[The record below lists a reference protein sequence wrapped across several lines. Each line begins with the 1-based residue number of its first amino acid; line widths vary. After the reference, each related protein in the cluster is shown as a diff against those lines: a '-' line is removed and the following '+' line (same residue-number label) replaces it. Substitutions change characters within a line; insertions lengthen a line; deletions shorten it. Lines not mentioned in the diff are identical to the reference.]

1 MIAMA
6 NEDLEFGD
14 EVLIPWGFEVDV
26 RGTVREVYGP
36 PARRHVV
43 VLLTPE
49 VSGAIVDEPST
60 VSMPIDSVKKV
71 APAA

>member
-1 MIAMA
+1 MPSTELA
-6 NEDLEFGD
+6 FGD
-14 EVLIPWGFEVDV
+14 EVLIPWGFEDDV
-26 RGTVREVYGP
+26 RGTVQEVYGP

-49 VSGAIVDEPST
+49 LSGDIVDEPST
-60 VSMPIDSVKKV
+60 VSMPIGAVKKA

>member
-1 MIAMA
+1 MA
-6 NEDLEFGD
+6 NEELAFGD
-14 EVLIPWGFEVDV
+14 EVLIPWGFEEDV
-26 RGTVREVYGP
+26 RGAVQEVYGP

-60 VSMPIDSVKKV
+60 VSMPIDAVKKV

>member
-1 MIAMA
+1 MA
-6 NEDLEFGD
+6 DTELTYGD
-14 EVLIPWGFEVDV
+14 EVLVPWGFEDDV
-26 RGTVREVYGP
+26 RGTVQEIYGP

-49 VSGAIVDEPST
+49 LSGSVVDEPST
-60 VSMPIDSVKKV
+60 VSMPIDAVKKV

>member
-1 MIAMA
+1 MTIT
-6 NEDLEFGD
+6 NDDLAFGD
-14 EVLIPWGFEVDV
+14 EVLMPWGFEEDV
-26 RGTVREVYGP
+26 RGAVQEVYGP

-60 VSMPIDSVKKV
+60 VSMPLDAVKKV

>member
-1 MIAMA
+1 MA
-6 NEDLEFGD
+6 DTELTYGD
-14 EVLIPWGFEVDV
+14 EVLVPWGFEDDV
-26 RGTVREVYGP
+26 RGTVEEIYGP

-49 VSGAIVDEPST
+49 LSGSVVDEPST
-60 VSMPIDSVKKV
+60 VSMPIDAVKKV

>member
-1 MIAMA
+1 MA
-6 NEDLEFGD
+6 NEEPAFGD
-14 EVLIPWGFEVDV
+14 EVLIPLGFEEDV
-26 RGTVREVYGP
+26 RGTVQEVYGP

-49 VSGAIVDEPST
+49 ISGAIVDEPST
-60 VSMPIDSVKKV
+60 VSMPIDAVKKV

>member
-1 MIAMA
+1 MA
-6 NEDLEFGD
+6 NAELAYGD
-14 EVLIPWGFEVDV
+14 EVLIPWGFEDDV
-26 RGTVREVYGP
+26 RGTVQEIYGP

-49 VSGAIVDEPST
+49 LSGSVVDEPST
-60 VSMPIDSVKKV
+60 VSMPIDAVKKV

>member
-1 MIAMA
+1 MA
-6 NEDLEFGD
+6 DAELAYGD
-14 EVLIPWGFEVDV
+14 EVLIPWGFDEDV
-26 RGTVREVYGP
+26 RGRVQEVYGP

-49 VSGAIVDEPST
+49 LSGSVVDEPST
-60 VSMPIDSVKKV
+60 VSMPIDAVKKA

>member
-1 MIAMA
+1 VE
-6 NEDLEFGD
+6 NTDLAYGD
-14 EVLIPWGFEVDV
+14 VVLVSWGFEDV

-49 VSGAIVDEPST
+49 LSGDIVDEPST
-60 VSMPIDSVKKV
+60 VSVPFDAVTKV
-71 APAA
+71 ASVA

>member
-1 MIAMA
+1 MSMA
-6 NEDLEFGD
+6 KDDLAFGD
-14 EVLIPWGFEVDV
+14 EVLIPWGFEDDV
-26 RGTVREVYGP
+26 RGTVQEVYGP

-49 VSGAIVDEPST
+49 ISGPVVDEPST
-60 VSMPIDSVKKV
+60 VSMPAASVRKV

>member
-1 MIAMA
+1 MA
-6 NEDLEFGD
+6 NEALEFGD

-26 RGTVREVYGP
+26 RGTVQEVYGP

-60 VSMPIDSVKKV
+60 VAMPIDSVKKV

>member
-26 RGTVREVYGP
+26 RGTVQEVYGP

-60 VSMPIDSVKKV
+60 VSLPIDAVKKV

>member
-1 MIAMA
+1 MA
-6 NEDLEFGD
+6 NEELTLGD
-14 EVLIPWGFEVDV
+14 EVLIPWGFGEDV
-26 RGTVREVYGP
+26 RGTVQEIYGP

-49 VSGAIVDEPST
+49 ISGSVVDEPST
-60 VSMPIDSVKKV
+60 VSMPVDAVKKV

>member
-1 MIAMA
+1 MA
-6 NEDLEFGD
+6 DAELAYGD
-14 EVLIPWGFEVDV
+14 EVLIPWGFDEDV
-26 RGTVREVYGP
+26 RGTVQEVYGP

-49 VSGAIVDEPST
+49 LSGSVVDEPST
-60 VSMPIDSVKKV
+60 VSMPIDAVKKA

>member
-1 MIAMA
+1 MA

-26 RGTVREVYGP
+26 RGTVQEVYGP

-60 VSMPIDSVKKV
+60 VSLPIDAVKKV

>member
-1 MIAMA
+1 MAMA
-6 NEDLEFGD
+6 KIDLMFGD
-14 EVLIPWGFEVDV
+14 QVLIPWGFEDYV
-26 RGTVREVYGP
+26 RGTVQEVYGP

-49 VSGAIVDEPST
+49 VSGTIVEEPST
-60 VSMPIDSVKKV
+60 VSMPIDAVKKA

>member
-1 MIAMA
+1 MPSTELAY
-6 NEDLEFGD
+6 GD
-14 EVLIPWGFEVDV
+14 EVLIPWGFEDDV
-26 RGTVREVYGP
+26 RGTVQEVYGP

-49 VSGAIVDEPST
+49 LSGDIVDEPST
-60 VSMPIDSVKKV
+60 VSMPIDAVKKA